1 MFTKLISL
9 LVAPVVLGAQ
19 QMQRP
24 LGQPGDTIPRARPS
38 TDTTF
43 RPISLADA
51 LRLAKENNV
60 SNITAANAVR
70 SSNLQVRS
78 ARAQLYPSLSAS
90 AGQGISAGDRVG
102 QSGTLVPYQSQW
114 TYTTGLS
121 LSQTLFDA
129 GKSFADVHAQK
140 ANVAAQEANQIAQQ
154 FNVALNVKQQYNSVL
169 AAKEAQAAADAQLA
183 LAQQQLQV
191 SIARVNAGAANVS
204 DSLNNVVAVGNA
216 QLAILNAQQS
226 ARAASAALTR
236 LVGTPYLVTAVT
248 SDTIELSHTAVDSAA
263 LMAWALDG
271 PTIRQAQAQVTS
283 AQAQYKSARTQY
295 FPTIS
300 ASANYS
306 GSGTG
311 KYGFGNDPFP
321 YSRGLN
327 LRLNFPIFQGFQRE
341 NNIASAQISEDN
353 AQAQIKDQ
361 RLLAQQTIITQIG
374 LLRNDEEKMR
384 VQQINVRASEEALR
398 VNQQRYALGA
408 GTLLDVLTSQSN
420 LIVARQQLIQTRLD
434 YRNARAQIEAT
445 IGRDLP

>member
-1 MFTKLISL
+1 MFTKLIAL
-9 LVAPVVLGAQ
+9 LAVPALVAAQTQ
-19 QMQRP
+19 QMTQTAVA
-24 LGQPGDTIPRARPS
+24 QDPS
-38 TDTTF
+38 F
-43 RPISLADA
+43 RPITLAEA

-60 SNITAANAVR
+60 SNTTAANSVR
-70 SSNLQVRS
+70 SSSLQIRS
-78 ARAQLYPSLSAS
+78 AKAQLYPSLSAS

-102 QSGTLVPYQSQW
+102 QSGTLVPYTAAW
-114 TYTTGLS
+114 TYNTGLT
-121 LSQTLFDA
+121 LNQTLFDA
-129 GKSFADVHAQK
+129 GKSFADVRVAK
-140 ANVAAQEANQIAQQ
+140 ANVAANEANQVTQE
-154 FNVALNVKQQYNSVL
+154 FSVSLNVKQQYNSVL
-169 AAKEAQAAADAQLA
+169 AAKEAEAAARAQLA
-183 LAQQQLQV
+183 LADQQLQV

-204 DSLNNVVAVGNA
+204 DSLNSVVGVGNA
-216 QLAILNAQQS
+216 QINILNAQQS

-236 LVGTPYLVTAVT
+236 LVGTSYLVTAVT
-248 SDTIELSHTAVDSAA
+248 SDTVEPPHAAIDSAS

-271 PTIRQAQAQVTS
+271 PTIRQSEAQITAAQAQ
-283 AQAQYKSARTQY
+283 QKSARTSY

-300 ASANYS
+300 ASVSYS

-311 KYGFGNDPFP
+311 KYGLGSDPFP

-327 LRLNFPIFQGFQRE
+327 LRLSYPIFQGYQRE
-341 NNIASAQISEDN
+341 NNVAQAQISEDN
-353 AQAQIKDQ
+353 AAAQIKDQ

-384 VQQINVRASEEALR
+384 YQQTNIRASEEALR

-420 LIVARQQLIQTRLD
+420 LIAARQQMIQLRLD